1 MSSFDAAFERVI
13 GHEGRFQ
20 AHPDD
25 RGNWTSG
32 KVGVGLLKGTKFG
45 ISAMTYPELDIKG
58 LTVDQAKAIYLRDW
72 WDRLGMVRFRPAT
85 QYQLFDAAINHGM
98 HHSTRMLQRA
108 VGTKDDGI
116 IGPNTLTAVQG
127 AELNDLLMAFLAE
140 RLNFMTGL
148 RTWAQFGRGW
158 ARRIAQNLRFAA
170 EDN

>member
-1 MSSFDAAFERVI
+1 MFNTVFDRTV

-32 KVGVGLLKGTKFG
+32 QVGKGQLKGTKFG
-45 ISAMTYPELDIKG
+45 ISAMTYPELDIEG
-58 LTVDQAKAIYLRDW
+58 LTVERAKAIYWRDW
-72 WDRLGMVRFRPAT
+72 WDRLGMARFRPAT

-108 VGTKDDGI
+108 VGVKDDGV
-116 IGPNTLTAVQG
+116 IGPHTLAAAQG

-140 RLNFMTGL
+140 RLNFMTGV

-158 ARRIAQNLRFAA
+158 ARRIALNLHYAT
-170 EDN
+170 EDNDR